1 MRPHVRSACSTSQ
14 QIYTRARWLLEFM
27 RSNLLVVAGV
37 LEARAPLRRVNQF
50 FSQHQSCPKSKY
62 FLEIPGVDSLIFC
75 KANGRVFTTNRR
87 LIAKRK
93 AISLTNRHPLSVS
106 ISSAQNRLM
115 GSRTIGKGPKIKSVA
130 FFIFPHWS
138 FGQSEKII
146 LQRFSR
152 ALAHAFSMICL
163 LASMRSHALAVG
175 LPLQQFVR

>member
-62 FLEIPGVDSLIFC
+62 FLETPCVDSLIFC

-115 GSRTIGKGPKIKSVA
+115 GVA
-130 FFIFPHWS
+130 FFIFPRCWPVRPLIKLS
-138 FGQSEKII
+138 
-146 LQRFSR
+146 LQGVAGFPAKNGEQLGERP
-152 ALAHAFSMICL
+152 ALPRRGSAFPEL
-163 LASMRSHALAVG
+163 GWLT
-175 LPLQQFVR
+175 